1 MESLWAP
8 WRAAY
13 ITGAKSGEEGGC
25 ILCVKPEQEAD
36 EENLILH
43 RGSWN
48 FIMLNAYPYNPGH
61 LMVAPYRHVPDPRQ
75 LTQEELAEHASLVNK
90 ALSLLE
96 SAMRPSSFNVGM
108 NLGRSAGAG
117 IADHM
122 HTHVVPRWQGDNN
135 FMPVIS
141 NTRVLSE
148 GLPDTYRKLKE
159 ALSA

>member
-13 ITGAKSGEEGGC
+13 ITGAKAQEEGGC
-25 ILCVKPEQEAD
+25 ILCLKPEQEAD
-36 EENLILH
+36 EQNLILH

-75 LTQEELAEHASLVNK
+75 LTEQELTEHASLVNM

-96 SAMRPSSFNVGM
+96 SSIRPASFNVGM
-108 NLGRSAGAG
+108 NLGKSAGAG
-117 IADHM
+117 IDQHM

-148 GLPDTYRKLKE
+148 GLPDTYRKLKQ
-159 ALSA
+159 ALSG